1 MSSLS
6 ALSSLDITLLTLQEE
21 DLQILGSTPSLRNLY
36 VWVKAHRKGRH
47 ERLEIG
53 SDYPSFRCLERF
65 RIGCG
70 AMEVEFAPMPKL
82 QTLHLDFH
90 VRHAMDQFGDFDFSL
105 ENLHSLERVIVH
117 INCYYVELGEVQ
129 DAEASIKKALNLNP
143 NKPTLQ
149 LEKVIH
155 QPLHQRTARLFL
167 NSIFCCAP
175 SFIVILTSSMY
186 LVN

>member
-1 MSSLS
+1 
-6 ALSSLDITLLTLQEE
+6 
-21 DLQILGSTPSLRNLY
+21 
-36 VWVKAHRKGRH
+36 
-47 ERLEIG
+47 
-53 SDYPSFRCLERF
+53 
-65 RIGCG
+65 
-70 AMEVEFAPMPKL
+70 
-82 QTLHLDFH
+82 